1 MALGCLFAVS
11 EANIPKMLPPPSAC
25 WVIRFSQPQQG
36 QMIQRFAWRGDP
48 GQTAVGSWVWRR
60 STFVLGPVV
69 AQLGEACAHGAG
81 DLHLLQLG
89 SFSRQPPSSGCPA
102 GEDFLGSRSESGI
115 QSSSWSSICCS

>member
-11 EANIPKMLPPPSAC
+11 EANIPKTLPPPSAC

-89 SFSRQPPSSGCPA
+89 VLFQAAPFFWMPSR
-102 GEDFLGSRSESGI
+102 
-115 QSSSWSSICCS
+115 